1 LYCFFLITIVFFSAG
16 LDAAKDKFDEKT
28 SELSKESNQ
37 QGAENEAKG
46 IVETVK
52 EKAADA

>member
-1 LYCFFLITIVFFSAG
+1 MFFSAG